1 MKKVILLLSLGVAF
15 GFANWNSGWQMD
27 SFNQKM
33 DSMSNKIDN
42 MESQMRRQQQQQRFE
57 RDMDR
62 ACQMGGT
69 CISHF

>member
-1 MKKVILLLSLGVAF
+1 MKKAILLLSLGVAF

-42 MESQMRRQQQQQRFE
+42 MKSQMRRQQQ
-57 RDMDR
+57 
-62 ACQMGGT
+62 
-69 CISHF
+69 